1 MSWNTSHLNPF
12 SAQRR
17 KAKESGRPRRGRPLQ
32 SRFDLERLE
41 TRLALAKVAPS
52 NFPIELQLDGT
63 ELTIT
68 YSQSDPET
76 QFRQTSDQQVV
87 IEIEEFFAGLDA
99 PTQQVNVYASS
110 NPGANFGAPNSI
122 NKTFLGIT
130 AIHVNVPDYDLPGV
144 NNNSLTIKGINS
156 ETDRIIV
163 SGSGRTAAGRWS
175 DETADQLQIVFDIAG
190 IDDLTVTAGGVI
202 NVSGAFTN
210 DTGDASIHASGNIVE
225 DSTEQQTAT
234 IIVGETTPVPG
245 LLPQSRLVSDF
256 IEIIGAELD
265 IYSDIVASNHVI
277 LRDAEMTPETARRD
291 FVLPYDISVTDPA
304 GVLELYSTQSIVQL
318 QGSTLTANKLVA
330 VSTYRDIDGPW
341 MIDLGSVDNDFNT
354 VSLGMVSAPGDA
366 PVDATEGRIG
376 IRDLD
381 DLTVGDFGILA
392 STAEVTLRTAGQLN
406 INAAI
411 KATGLTAQSDYGIA
425 TSAAAIMSIG
435 DLGITLDAGNTA
447 ALATGDITLNGR
459 MKVGSGD
466 FTKAVTTAIRSKG
479 TTTIAGGLLSLQAG
493 SLLVN
498 ADEGIVVDSPIQAGS
513 TILNV
518 NSTAATVYDGDIR
531 LVSNGVGSTG
541 ITVNNK
547 AGTLGIPNTIQA
559 TEGISLESTG
569 DIVVA
574 GSVLSG
580 SIYGPTK
587 TSLAALPSI
596 TIKSTAAIAVKS
608 TGSLRTSAF
617 ETDPNS
623 TTNPLVGLISIASAS
638 QLEMEG
644 SIRADGA
651 VDIDIVG
658 DVDLYGPTTAR
669 ENIVVD
675 TSAGSIDIQGRTI
688 ALGGTYTL
696 TPAADSQRQPNIIL
710 SAINGGIST
719 SGAGTLTAGTVTVG
733 GTKTFGD
740 VTLNAQQDIEVG
752 ANIITPGLFTASSK
766 LGAFD
771 LSAVLRTDNGNGI
784 TISAGNGI
792 VQSDPDFAR
801 IVVSSLTLTNT
812 AAAGGVS
819 DIDLRAKNNQISG
832 ITAQNFADGGSIRIA
847 NNGAIAIGGLLA
859 ERDGETAST
868 ISLASTGAISQTG
881 AMQAN
886 DLVVSNSSL
895 AAITLTNSQNNVDRF
910 AARSV
915 GSVSYSDADDFETGV
930 NRDGKLG
937 VEVSADV
944 LTLRSVATGSKIRVV
959 SGLKYRT
966 LSIAAGANGGADV
979 GTVEYVTTST
989 TDNQPTVPGVSRPF
1003 QGSLRD
1009 MIKYANDNTAT
1020 AIIDGGRKPQPTTMV
1035 FDETGYAVEE
1045 ITLGAALPAFVKPV
1059 TFNGG
1064 RLEATAT
1071 TDRLGIQGTSKIA
1084 TGLAFGL
1091 GSNES
1096 TITKVAAYGFT
1107 AGSAIVLGSA
1117 NNSVTDV
1124 YAGLK
1129 ADGTTS
1135 ANLVGLEITGTTASN
1150 NLVGSTVMDVT
1161 TANRFG
1167 GNTAAGIL
1175 IRNKASGNRVYGN
1188 FIGVYDDPVLGAI
1201 GAANGDGIRITGSSG
1216 NLIGAPDEVQPDGMP
1231 SRSNF
1236 IVGNA
1241 GNGIQIV
1248 TATGASLANAN
1259 RIRNNFVSGNTV
1271 GVSLSASKFA
1281 VLGGT
1286 DGNSSNVIV
1295 NQKSSGVAVSGSTN
1309 VQIFGNLV
1317 GLSDTATA
1325 AGNEGNGI
1333 SITALSQQVEISSGN
1348 RISANTGNGIAV
1360 GTGSTAVTITGNTI
1374 GGTLDDGTAAGN
1386 GSDGVAISASI
1397 GNTIGA
1403 GNSVSNNGR
1412 HGISI
1417 SDARATALASGNRI
1431 FGSEIFANTGDGL
1444 SVSGGS
1450 GSTIGGTTAGSGN
1463 VIYSNG
1469 GDGIR
1474 FDFSTATGA
1483 PTGYAIQGN
1492 LIGTNANS
1500 DVALLGNTGSGI
1512 VISRGTRNVISD
1524 GNVVMNNGASG
1535 VELLGGTANVIG
1547 SVTAGKGNTI
1557 TNNIGSGIRIAGVSG
1572 SARATGHVISGN
1584 AISENGES
1592 GVTVADAN
1600 VSAITIGRKVT
1611 AAGFAG
1617 LGNTISSNV
1626 RYAVEV
1632 AGSAQ
1637 QVGIQGNSMF
1647 GNELGSIFLAAGAN
1661 RSTAQT
1667 LSLAS
1672 AVIRGVTGGGQTL
1685 TVTGSLQNTLFRNQQ
1700 YSVEIYANRPAD
1712 GDYSTANTNLT
1723 GYQNRRLLGTATV
1736 TADARGNARFTFTLT
1751 ARVAVGEVITATA
1764 TSLRLEPGSTSNQSS
1779 RNVTANLPGIPTPR
1793 F

>member
-1 MSWNTSHLNPF
+1 MSWTTSHLNPF
-12 SAQRR
+12 SAKHR
-17 KAKESGRPRRGRPLQ
+17 KAKESGRPRRGRALQ
-32 SRFDLERLE
+32 GRFDLERLE

-52 NFPIELQLDGT
+52 NFPIELEQNGT
-63 ELTIT
+63 VLTIN
-68 YSQSDPET
+68 YSQSDPNT
-76 QFRQTSDQQVV
+76 QFKQTADQQVV
-87 IEIEEFFAGLDA
+87 IEIDEFFAGLGG
-99 PTQQVNVYASS
+99 PTQQVNVYAAT
-110 NPGANFGAPNSI
+110 NPSANFGATVGI
-122 NKTFLGIT
+122 NKVFLGIT

-175 DETADQLQIVFDIAG
+175 DETAEQLQIVFDIAG
-190 IDDLTVTAGGVI
+190 IDNLTVTAGGII

-210 DTGDASIHASGNIVE
+210 DTGDASIHASGNIAE

-234 IIVGETTPVPG
+234 IIVGETTPVSG

-256 IEIIGAELD
+256 IEIIGAEID

-277 LRDAEMTPETARRD
+277 LREAEMTPTTARRD

-330 VSTYRDIDGPW
+330 VSTYRNADGPW

-354 VSLGMVSAPGDA
+354 VSLGMVSVPGDA
-366 PVDATEGRIG
+366 RVAATEGRIG

-392 STAEVTLRTAGQLN
+392 STAEVTLRTAGQLT

-425 TSAAAIMSIG
+425 SSAAAIMSIG

-459 MKVGSGD
+459 IKVGSGN
-466 FTKAVTTAIRSKG
+466 FTETVTTAIRSKG

-498 ADEGIVVDSPIQAGS
+498 ADEGIVVDSPIQTGS

-596 TIKSTAAIAVKS
+596 TLKSTAAIAVKS

-617 ETDPNS
+617 ETDPDT
-623 TTNPLVGLISIASAS
+623 TTNPLVGMISIASAS

-651 VDIDIVG
+651 IDIDIVG
-658 DVDLYGPTTAR
+658 DVELYGPTTAR

-719 SGAGTLTAGTVTVG
+719 SGAGTLTAGTVTVA
-733 GTKTFGD
+733 GTKTFGN
-740 VTLNAQQDIEVG
+740 VSLNAQQDIEVG

-784 TISAGNGI
+784 TISAANGI

-819 DIDLRAKNNQISG
+819 DIDLRAKNNQISA

-886 DLVVSNSSL
+886 DLLVSNSSL

-930 NRDGKLG
+930 NRGATLG

-944 LTLRSVATGSKIRVV
+944 LSLRSLATGSKIRVV

-966 LSIAAGANGGADV
+966 LSIAAGTNGGADV

-989 TDNQPTVPGVSRPF
+989 TDNQPTVPGVAKPF

-1020 AIIDGGRKPQPTTMV
+1020 IDGSRKPQPTALV

-1084 TGLAFGL
+1084 TGLSFGL

-1117 NNSVTDV
+1117 NNTVTDV

-1129 ADGTTS
+1129 ADGTKS
-1135 ANLVGLEITGTTASN
+1135 ANLVGLEISGTTASN

-1167 GNTAAGIL
+1167 GNTGAGIL
-1175 IRNKASGNRVYGN
+1175 IRNKASDNRINGN

-1236 IVGNA
+1236 IVGND

-1286 DGNSSNVIV
+1286 DGKSSNVIV
-1295 NQKSSGVAVSGSTN
+1295 NQRAAGVAVSGSTN

-1325 AGNEGNGI
+1325 AGNQGNGI

-1386 GSDGVAISASI
+1386 ESDGVAISASI

-1417 SDARATALASGNRI
+1417 SDARATALAFGNRV

-1450 GSTIGGTTAGSGN
+1450 GSAIGGTTAGSGN

-1492 LIGTNANS
+1492 FIGTNANS
-1500 DVALLGNTGSGI
+1500 DVTPLGNTGSGI

-1547 SVTAGKGNTI
+1547 SGTAGKGNTI
-1557 TNNIGSGIRIAGVSG
+1557 TNNIGSGIRIAGVSA

-1592 GVTVADAN
+1592 GVTVSDAN
-1600 VSAITIGRKVT
+1600 VAAITIGRRVT

-1617 LGNTISSNV
+1617 LGNTISSNAH
-1626 RYAVEV
+1626 YAVEV
-1632 AGSAQ
+1632 VDRAQ

-1647 GNELGSIFLAAGAN
+1647 GNDMGGIFLAAGAN
-1661 RSTAQT
+1661 RSAAQT
-1667 LSLAS
+1667 LSIDS
-1672 AVIRGVTGGGQTL
+1672 AVIRGVRGGGQTL
-1685 TVTGSLQNTLFRNQQ
+1685 TVTGRLQNTLFPNQQ
-1700 YSVEIYANRPAD
+1700 YSVEIYANQTAD
-1712 GDYSTANTNLT
+1712 GDYAKANTNLT

-1736 TADARGNARFTFTLT
+1736 TADAKGNARFTFTLT
-1751 ARVAVGEVITATA
+1751 VRVAVGEVITATA

-1779 RNVTANLPGIPTPR
+1779 RNVTANLAGIQTPR